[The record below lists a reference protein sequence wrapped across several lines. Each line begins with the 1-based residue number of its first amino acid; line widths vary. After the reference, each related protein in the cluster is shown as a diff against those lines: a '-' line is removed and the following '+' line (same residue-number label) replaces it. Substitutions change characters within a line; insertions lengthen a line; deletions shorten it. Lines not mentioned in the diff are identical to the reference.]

1 MYKRCFHPADILL
14 PDNCN
19 MTKWSVVACDQ
30 YTSQP
35 EYWKEVESF
44 VGDAPS
50 TLAITLPEVYLE
62 EDDVAE
68 RIQKINKNMEEYLP
82 NFKEYPS
89 SLIYVERTQ
98 KNGAVRYGLVGVVDL
113 EAYDFSKGSTSL
125 IRATEGTVLDRI
137 PPRVKV
143 REGASLELPHIMI
156 LIDDPEKTVIEP
168 ITAAKK
174 GKELVYSFD
183 LMQDSGSIKGY
194 VLDKDLAEKALT
206 ACDALADFNLFN
218 NKYNTNGLEPMLF
231 AMGDGNHSL
240 ATAKT
245 CYENLKKEIGEE
257 KAINHPARYALAE
270 IVNLH
275 DDSLV
280 FEAIHRVAFGV
291 DAEKLLE
298 AFKKYCDENK
308 ADNEAQK
315 IVCHFGGKEEVITIS
330 SPPSPIAAGT
340 LQHFLDEYIP
350 SVGGKIDY
358 IHGEDVTKDL
368 GNKDG
373 NIGFVLEPMPKS
385 ALFKS
390 VIIDGALPRKTFSMG
405 EAYDKRFYLECR
417 KIK

>member
-14 PDNCN
+14 PKNCD

-35 EYWKEVESF
+35 EYWEEVEKITD
-44 VGDAPS
+44 GCPT
-50 TLAITLPEVYLE
+50 TLNITLPEVYLE
-62 EDDVAE
+62 ESDVE
-68 RIQKINKNMEEYLP
+68 SRIEKINENMKVYSDILE
-82 NFKEYPS
+82 EYPS
-89 SLIYVERTQ
+89 SLIYVERTL
-98 KNGAVRYGLVGVVDL
+98 KNGSVRRGLVGMVDL

-143 REGASLELPHIMI
+143 RENATLELPHIMI

-168 ITAAKK
+168 IVASADKK
-174 GKELVYSFD
+174 VIYDFD
-183 LMQDSGSIKGY
+183 LMQEGGHIKGY
-194 VLDKDLAEKALT
+194 ILDKNLAEKVLS
-206 ACDALADFNLFN
+206 ACDALADFDAFN
-218 NKYNTNGLEPMLF
+218 KKYNTPSLPPMLF

-245 CYENLKKEIGEE
+245 CYENLKKEIGEDAA
-257 KAINHPARYALAE
+257 KNHPARYALAE

-275 DDSLV
+275 DSSLE
-280 FEAIHRVAFGV
+280 FEAIHRVVFGV
-291 DAEKLLE
+291 DGEKLLDE
-298 AFKKYCDENK
+298 FKKYLDENK
-308 ADNEAQK
+308 SDNEPQK
-315 IVCHFGGKEEVITIS
+315 IIACLGGKDREIIIS
-330 SPPSPIAAGT
+330 NPPSPIAAGT
-340 LQHFLDEYIP
+340 LQHFLDEYVP

-358 IHGEDVTKDL
+358 IHGDDVTRDL
-368 GNKDG
+368 GNKEG
-373 NIGFVLEPMPKS
+373 NIGFILESMPKN

-405 EAYDKRFYLECR
+405 EACDKRFYLECR